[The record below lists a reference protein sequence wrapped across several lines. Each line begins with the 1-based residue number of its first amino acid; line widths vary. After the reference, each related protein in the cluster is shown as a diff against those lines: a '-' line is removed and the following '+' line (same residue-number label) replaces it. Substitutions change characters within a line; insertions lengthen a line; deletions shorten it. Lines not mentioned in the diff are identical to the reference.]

1 MFRLVEAE
9 AWQVG
14 VYTPGGHYLP
24 HYDAFEIL
32 DPQAHTPEGLWVGN
46 RWLIAITTIAIA
58 LQCIVATWLFRI
70 ATVLFY
76 LSELVGGAT
85 AFIKLGLAVK
95 PKW

>member
-14 VYTPGGHYLP
+14 VYPPGGHYLP

-46 RWLIAITTIAIA
+46 R
-58 LQCIVATWLFRI
+58 
-70 ATVLFY
+70 
-76 LSELVGGAT
+76 
-85 AFIKLGLAVK
+85 
-95 PKW
+95 